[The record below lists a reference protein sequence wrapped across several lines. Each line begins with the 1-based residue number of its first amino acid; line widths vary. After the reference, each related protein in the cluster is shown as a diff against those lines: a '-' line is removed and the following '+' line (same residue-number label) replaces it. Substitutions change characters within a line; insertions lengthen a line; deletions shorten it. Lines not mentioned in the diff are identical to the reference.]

1 MQANRMVRL
10 ALLVAGAAALHA
22 VEGAMPNPLI
32 VTLGPGGKLGL
43 ANVVTVA
50 VVMRYG
56 LRDALVVAVLRA
68 LLGSLLGGTF
78 LTMGFFLSLSGA
90 VVSAAG
96 MGLAYL
102 IFGSRL
108 SAVGLSLLGALLHNL
123 AQLTVASL
131 LARHF
136 GLFVHLPY
144 LMLMAIPTGYFVGVI
159 GALLGRYLA
168 QSNMRKGGPREV

>member
-1 MQANRMVRL
+1 MVRL

-22 VEGAMPNPLI
+22 VESWVPNPLN
-32 VTLGPGGKLGL
+32 VSLGPGAKLGL

-56 LRDALVVAVLRA
+56 WRDAVVVALLRA
-68 LLGSLLGGTF
+68 LLGSLVGGTF
-78 LTMGFFLSLSGA
+78 LTLGFFLSFSGA
-90 VVSAAG
+90 VTSAAV
-96 MGLAYL
+96 MGLAH
-102 IFGSRL
+102 RL
-108 SAVGLSLLGALLHNL
+108 AGDRISAVGFSLLGAVVHNL

-144 LMLMAIPTGYFVGVI
+144 LLLMAIPTGYVVGTV
-159 GALLGRYLA
+159 GALLYRYLPRHD
-168 QSNMRKGGPREV
+168 MTRGGMSEI

>member
-1 MQANRMVRL
+1 MKTNRRVRL

-22 VEGAMPNPLI
+22 VEGWIPNPLT
-32 VTLGPGGKLGL
+32 VSLGPGAKLGL

-50 VVMRYG
+50 VVMRFG
-56 LRDALVVAVLRA
+56 WRDAVVVAVLRA
-68 LLGSLLGGTF
+68 LLGSLIGGSF
-78 LTMGFFLSLSGA
+78 LTLGFFLSLSGA
-90 VVSAAG
+90 VTSAAG
-96 MGLAYL
+96 MGLARL
-102 IFGSRL
+102 VFGNRL

-144 LMLMAIPTGYFVGVI
+144 LMLMAIPTGYLVGTA
-159 GALLGRYLA
+159 GALLCRYLVP
-168 QSNMRKGGPREV
+168 SNMRKGGLNEV

>member
-1 MQANRMVRL
+1 MVRL
-10 ALLVAGAAALHA
+10 AMLVAGAAALHA
-22 VEGAMPNPLI
+22 LEGLIPNPLTVSI
-32 VTLGPGGKLGL
+32 GPGAKLGL

-56 LRDALVVAVLRA
+56 LRDAIVVAVLRA
-68 LLGSLLGGTF
+68 FLGSLIGGTF
-78 LTMGFFLSLSGA
+78 LTLGFFLSFSGA

-96 MGLAYL
+96 MGLAFL
-102 IFGSRL
+102 ALGNRL

-123 AQLTVASL
+123 AQLTMASL

-144 LMLMAIPTGYFVGVI
+144 LLLLAIPTGYFIGVI
-159 GALLGRYLA
+159 GELLRRYLA
-168 QSNMRKGGPREV
+168 PSNVRKDGPGEV

>member
-1 MQANRMVRL
+1 MVRL
-10 ALLVAGAAALHA
+10 ALLVAGAAALHTA
-22 VEGAMPNPLI
+22 EGWLPNPLM
-32 VTLGPGGKLGL
+32 VSLGPGAKLGL

-50 VVMRYG
+50 VVMHYG
-56 LRDALVVAVLRA
+56 LRDALLVAVLRA

-78 LTMGFFLSLSGA
+78 LTLGFFLSLSGA

-102 IFGSRL
+102 MLSNRL

-144 LMLMAIPTGYFVGVI
+144 LMVMAIPTGYFVGVM
-159 GALLGRYLA
+159 GALLGRYLT
-168 QSNMRKGGPREV
+168 QSNMRKGGPREN

>member
-1 MQANRMVRL
+1 MVRL
-10 ALLVAGAAALHA
+10 AMLVAGAAALHA
-22 VEGAMPNPLI
+22 LEGLIPNPFM
-32 VTLGPGGKLGL
+32 VSLGPGAKLGL

-56 LRDALVVAVLRA
+56 LRDAMVVAVLRA
-68 LLGSLLGGTF
+68 LLGSLMGGAF
-78 LTMGFFLSLSGA
+78 LTLGFFLSLSGA

-96 MGLAYL
+96 MGLAFL
-102 IFGSRL
+102 ALGKGL

-123 AQLTVASL
+123 TQLTVASL

-144 LMLMAIPTGYFVGVI
+144 LMLMAIPTGYFVGVT
-159 GALLGRYLA
+159 GALLRRYLA
-168 QSNMRKGGPREV
+168 PSNMRKGGPREV